1 MRKAFPAF
9 QREALALPAP
19 PAAMECFDI
28 SHISGTFVVAAM
40 VRFTEATGQG
50 GDWMPI
56 EADADVPAWTDG
68 FASILPV
75 LKPFWER
82 F

>member
-1 MRKAFPAF
+1 MYDFTFLRPKTLA
-9 QREALALPAP
+9 EAVAALSAD
-19 PAAMECFDI
+19 ED
-28 SHISGTFVVAAM
+28 AM

-50 GDWMPI
+50 GDWVPI
-56 EADADVPAWTDG
+56 APKAGVPAWTDG